1 MDKKRVRVAL
11 YELNDLMRMGLRCSL
26 GKYDDLDLLA
36 DLASFDDLLQITSDL
51 LPDILIIDFNS
62 LYKPMESINLLRQ
75 ESPNIKILLLVND
88 LCREDFCTYIRNKI
102 EGIIEKD
109 SDSAKIHSSILSI
122 VSGVRAYSDSLITDI
137 YQNLFETEIESYT
150 GNNMGLSTRE
160 AEVLELIVNGRSNDQ
175 ISKELFI
182 SLATTKTH
190 VRNILSKLNVEDRTQ
205 AAVKALRVGLFDLNE
220 REREEQLI

>member
-1 MDKKRVRVAL
+1 MNKKRVRVLL

-26 GKYDDLDLLA
+26 NKFQDLDLLA
-36 DLASFDDLLQITSDL
+36 DLASFEHLLQISGDL
-51 LPDILIIDFNS
+51 LPDILILDFNS
-62 LYKPMESINLLRQ
+62 LYKPMESINLIRQ
-75 ESPNIKILLLVND
+75 ESPKTKVLLLVND
-88 LCREDFCTYIRNKI
+88 LSREDLCTYIRKNV

-109 SDSAKIHSSILSI
+109 SEGDKIYYSLLSI
-122 VSGVRAYSDSLITDI
+122 YNCVRAYSDSLITEI
-137 YQNLFETEIESYT
+137 YENLSEDEMDNFSGDNLGLSVRETE
-150 GNNMGLSTRE
+150 
-160 AEVLELIVNGRSNDQ
+160 VLGLIVNGRSNDQ